1 MMRSLLVVSLAAAV
15 LTAGACSAEAQSVT
29 LENAVQRLQAT
40 LATIPHLNEADL
52 LSEESG
58 PRYGAARSFVRERQ
72 CAARSANPLLPV
84 AHPTGTSLRAAG
96 DSVSEPGAASGF
108 EFSLRV
114 VALSDVPNLYLG
126 NMSALASSPGLPAEV
141 GAQLKQGIGEAYRSL
156 ISRISNLISD
166 YDPAKCDG
174 TTPREARAR
183 RTPFLFVV
191 PTY

>member
-1 MMRSLLVVSLAAAV
+1 MRNLLVVSLAAAV
-15 LTAGACSAEAQSVT
+15 LTAGARSAEAQPVPA
-29 LENAVQRLQAT
+29 EQAVQRLQAT

-52 LSEESG
+52 LSEETG
-58 PRYGAARSFVRERQ
+58 PRYGAARSFIRERQ

-96 DSVSEPGAASGF
+96 DSVAQPSAASGF

-126 NMSALASSPGLPAEV
+126 DMSALAEARGLPAEL
-141 GAQLKQGIGEAYRSL
+141 GAKLKQEIPGAYRTL
-156 ISRISNLISD
+156 VARTLRMIDEYNPAGCERVPHR
-166 YDPAKCDG
+166 DPRG
-174 TTPREARAR
+174 PRP
-183 RTPFLFVV
+183 PFVFVV